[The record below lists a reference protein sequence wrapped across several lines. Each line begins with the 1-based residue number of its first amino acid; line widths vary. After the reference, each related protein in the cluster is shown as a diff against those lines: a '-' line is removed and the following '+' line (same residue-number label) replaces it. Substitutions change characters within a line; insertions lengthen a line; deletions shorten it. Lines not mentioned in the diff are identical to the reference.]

1 MPFELSESLNNTYGF
16 TFASRGLNVIFCNK
30 FYTTIILTII
40 ILVIITTMY
49 PCKKGTPFWI
59 VGKVGLYIFMAA
71 ITILFI
77 HDSVTHSTNA
87 KIVGGDADDA
97 FVNNLS
103 GDDNIAFN
111 KDNIQINPKFGDN
124 FESDSDENNKHSAN
138 NSEDLFKMFGV

>member
-1 MPFELSESLNNTYGF
+1 MPFELSEYLKNTCGL

-40 ILVIITTMY
+40 ILMIITIMY
-49 PCKKGTPFWI
+49 PCKQGTPFWI
-59 VGKVGLYIFMAA
+59 VGKVGLYIFMAT

-87 KIVGGDADDA
+87 KTMGGADNDDFVEGLTGDNNVA
-97 FVNNLS
+97 FS
-103 GDDNIAFN
+103 GDNI
-111 KDNIQINPKFGDN
+111 NIKPKFGVN
-124 FESDSDENNKHSAN
+124 YTTNGGDENGPSS